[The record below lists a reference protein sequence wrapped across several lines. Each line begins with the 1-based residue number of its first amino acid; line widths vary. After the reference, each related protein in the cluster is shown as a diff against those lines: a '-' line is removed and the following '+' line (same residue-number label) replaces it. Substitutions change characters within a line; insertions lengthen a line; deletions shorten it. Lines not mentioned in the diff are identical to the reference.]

1 MPVEM
6 STDMMVNALNK
17 CCDGYERCAD
27 CELKPKYDKEVKE
40 YTENY
45 GCSFESMDNQMI
57 EKIYSWYKELD
68 PAACENADAKCCNK
82 ESDDLKPNIEPKVA
96 RHYAICQ
103 KLNQV
108 YKAKNHDYGDSFGD
122 TYKKLGIISAVT
134 RLSDKMNRLMSLA
147 VSHDA
152 QVKDEK
158 IEDTLLDMA
167 NYAIMTLIELGYE
180 PEN

>member
-1 MPVEM
+1 MTREEKTQILYDYCDNKTF
-6 STDMMVNALNK
+6 SCTDCPLSQ
-17 CCDGYERCAD
+17 
-27 CELKPKYDKEVKE
+27 KYDRETDK
-40 YTENY
+40 YTDDI
-45 GCSFESMDNQMI
+45 GCIFDEMDDDML
-57 EKIYSWYKELD
+57 EKCYNWYKELD
-68 PAACENADAKCCNK
+68 
-82 ESDDLKPNIEPKVA
+82 DLKLHIDTKVA
-96 RHYAICQ
+96 QHYAICQ
-103 KLNQV
+103 KLNSV

-147 VSHDA
+147 VNHDA

-180 PEN
+180 VDE